1 MSLVISELVKLSRQ
15 RGAAFWGFLAIPLLL
30 TIITCALSS
39 VGNPGGGTAEVRAVR
54 SLLRSLSSA
63 GGNPIVQL
71 FYAVGAAAI
80 FAVEYR
86 YSGWRHLVPRR
97 SRSALML
104 TKFGAWMIACAA
116 SLTLV
121 VAGDLF
127 ANLIVP
133 WLRGSAPVIADWS
146 GAAPGAILL
155 MVLLALAEL
164 AILGGFVAL
173 IAVVTRSA
181 MPAILVPFL
190 AAMACA
196 AAQTQFSGTGIPLP
210 AFAAD
215 TLRAIVASP
224 FESYTLQANALV
236 EIAILAGWLAAT
248 IGLTFAL
255 FERQD
260 LTSE

>member
-1 MSLVISELVKLSRQ
+1 M
-15 RGAAFWGFLAIPLLL
+15 AA
-30 TIITCALSS
+30 
-39 VGNPGGGTAEVRAVR
+39 
-54 SLLRSLSSA
+54 
-63 GGNPIVQL
+63 
-71 FYAVGAAAI
+71 
-80 FAVEYR
+80 
-86 YSGWRHLVPRR
+86 
-97 SRSALML
+97 
-104 TKFGAWMIACAA
+104 KFGAWMIACTV
-116 SLTLV
+116 SLMLV
-121 VAGDLF
+121 AAGDLF

-155 MVLLALAEL
+155 MALLALVEL
-164 AILGGFVAL
+164 AILGGFAAL

-236 EIAILAGWLAAT
+236 EIAILAGWLAAS

>member
-1 MSLVISELVKLSRQ
+1 MSLVLAELTKLSRQ
-15 RGAAFWGFLAIPLLL
+15 RGAAFWGFLAIPLLM
-30 TIITCALSS
+30 TIITCALAS
-39 VGNPGGGTAEVRAVR
+39 VGNPGGGIAEVRGVR
-54 SLLRSLSSA
+54 SLLRSLSVA
-63 GGNPIVQL
+63 GNPIGQL

-86 YSGWRHLVPRR
+86 HAGWRHLVPRR

-104 TKFGAWMIACAA
+104 AKFAAWTILCAV
-116 SLTLV
+116 SLALV
-121 VAGDLF
+121 AAGDLF
-127 ANLIVP
+127 ANLILP
-133 WLRGSAPVIADWS
+133 WLRGSSPVIADWS

-155 MVLLALAEL
+155 MALLALTEL
-164 AILGGFVAL
+164 AILGGTVAL
-173 IAVVTRSA
+173 VTVVTRSA

-190 AAMACA
+190 AALACA

-215 TLRAIVASP
+215 TLRAIIAAP
-224 FESYTLQANALV
+224 FESGAPQANILV

-248 IGLTFAL
+248 IGLSFAW